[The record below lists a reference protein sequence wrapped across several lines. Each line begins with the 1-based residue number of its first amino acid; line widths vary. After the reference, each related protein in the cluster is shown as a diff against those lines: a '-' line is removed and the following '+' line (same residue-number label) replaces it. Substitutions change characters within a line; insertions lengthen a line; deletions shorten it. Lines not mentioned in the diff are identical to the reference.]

1 MGESAIESG
10 SQAVVTS
17 RAGWRRGEFLSKV
30 FFLGPAVIWI
40 LVFTLFPLIYAVR
53 TSFYSFRRGKIN
65 HWVGLDNFRFLRH
78 DPALKEALTTTLYY
92 VLVVVVAEL
101 VIGFLLA
108 LLFNRRM
115 RGLGVLRTIMTLPLF
130 ASPIA
135 IGFLGLT
142 IFYEINGPVNEL
154 LTALGGHGEPWLS
167 SPNWAKAAIMIID
180 IWQWTPFVFLVCL
193 AGLQGLPQDVMEAA
207 ELDGAGSLQR
217 LFTITLP
224 LMAPTIWLVLLLRM
238 IDAFKVVDIVVS
250 MTQGGPGRATTL
262 YGYYIFLS
270 ARRFFNYGGAAA
282 QGILLLFIVS
292 VLVTLLWGRI
302 RALYEPER
310 LG

>member
-1 MGESAIESG
+1 MGESVIAANG
-10 SQAVVTS
+10 SAQPPRRS
-17 RAGWRRGEFLSKV
+17 RRTHDTLSKL

-40 LVFTLFPLIYAVR
+40 LLFTLFPLIYAVR

-65 HWVGLDNFRFLRH
+65 EFVGFDNFRFLRH
-78 DPALKEALTTTLYY
+78 DPALREALTTTLYY
-92 VLVVVVAEL
+92 VVVVVL
-101 VIGFLLA
+101 VEMVLGLLLA

-115 RGLGVLRTIMTLPLF
+115 RGLGILRTIMTLPLF

-142 IFYEINGPVNEL
+142 IFYEIDGPVNQL
-154 LTALGGHGEPWLS
+154 LNTIGIGGKPWIS
-167 SPNWAKAAIMIID
+167 NPTWARVAIIIID
-180 IWQWTPFVFLVCL
+180 VWQWTPFVFLVLL

-207 ELDGAGSLQR
+207 ELDGAGSIQR
-217 LFTITLP
+217 LITITLP

-238 IDAFKVVDIVVS
+238 IDAFKVVDVIVS
-250 MTQGGPGRATTL
+250 MTQGGPGRATSL
-262 YGYYIFLS
+262 YGYYIFLT

-292 VLVTLLWGRI
+292 ILVTFLWGRI
-302 RALYEPER
+302 RELYETEK
-310 LG
+310 